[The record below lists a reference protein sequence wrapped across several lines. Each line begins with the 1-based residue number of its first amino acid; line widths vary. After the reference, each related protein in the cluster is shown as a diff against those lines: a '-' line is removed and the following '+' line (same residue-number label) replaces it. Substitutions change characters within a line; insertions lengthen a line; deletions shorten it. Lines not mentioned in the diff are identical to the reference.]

1 MALKGPDGDIA
12 KNISVTTTAG
22 QTIGNVISALNTALG
37 GAATITLNPDG
48 SLSTANSALFS
59 GYSLNVTS
67 DSTQRGSTGVSFS
80 QLFGLGD
87 NAKSQIAANFGLTS
101 AVSNNPA
108 RVGFAS
114 PAITPST
121 VVGDTVVSAGDNAGA
136 IALQNVITKAQ
147 NFQAAGSISAQTA
160 SLSDYAASFYQAVS
174 TLSNAVTANQTTQ
187 DDRLTE
193 ANQRVA
199 SNSGVNLDEELT
211 ALTTYQQ
218 AYAAGARVMTV
229 VDQLYQTLLGI
240 Q

>member
-1 MALKGPDGDIA
+1 M
-12 KNISVTTTAG
+12 
-22 QTIGNVISALNTALG
+22 G
-37 GAATITLNPDG
+37 GAATFTLNPDG
-48 SLSTANSALFS
+48 SISTATSALYP

-67 DSTQRGSTGVSFS
+67 DSTQRGATGVSFS

-87 NAKSQIAANFGLTS
+87 NAKAQQAAGFGLTS

-114 PAITPST
+114 PAITPTSI
-121 VVGDTVVSAGDNAGA
+121 VGDTIVSAGDNAGA
-136 IALQNVITKAQ
+136 IALQNVITKTHS
-147 NFQAAGSISAQTA
+147 FQAAGSIAAQTS

-174 TLSNAVTANQTTQ
+174 TLSNAVSANQTTQ
-187 DDRLTE
+187 DDRLAE

-199 SNSGVNLDEELT
+199 STSGVNLDEELT

-218 AYAAGARVMTV
+218 AYAAGARIMTV